1 MAEKKERKRRE
12 IETLFDEY
20 MQWIEDTITT
30 EDNPFIQVIAVL
42 SGEMRFW
49 TVPNPQF
56 IQDDIELAVD
66 PGFQFFCF
74 CIGLFIGKFDHPPAD
89 GLILFHE

>member
-49 TVPNPQF
+49 TVPNPPQKGV
-56 IQDDIELAVD
+56 EY
-66 PGFQFFCF
+66 
-74 CIGLFIGKFDHPPAD
+74 
-89 GLILFHE
+89 